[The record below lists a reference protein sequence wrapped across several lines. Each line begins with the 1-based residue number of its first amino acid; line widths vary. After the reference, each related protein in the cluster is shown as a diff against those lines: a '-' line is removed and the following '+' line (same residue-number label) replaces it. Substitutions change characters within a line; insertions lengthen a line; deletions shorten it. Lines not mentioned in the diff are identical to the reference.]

1 LKRHLF
7 TVAMFLVLAGC
18 SGVAQ
23 LDESPADKEADRQ
36 ANAFSTYLSARFAA
50 GQHEMPEAARYYAQS
65 LKNDPGN
72 AEIMSQAF
80 FFASTS
86 GDMESAGKFATA
98 MVAKS
103 PDERSARLTLA
114 VVAFKHKDYAGA
126 RKNLSL
132 SAKGPFQSLV
142 VSLFDAWGAAASNDA
157 AGAMAD
163 MKSLGA
169 QSGVE
174 GLAAFHTALI
184 ADYLGQ
190 ADVDAAYKKA
200 LVANRVSPRVIEAYG
215 NYLERAGRGT
225 DAQALYEKYITE
237 PGVAPIV
244 QSGLTRLAQNK
255 KPAPFIRSA
264 EDGVAEGLFGIAASL
279 SDQSSAEVSIL
290 YLRMALYLRPDLAL
304 ANLLLADRFET
315 LGKFEEAVSIYRDI
329 DKASPYFPMAATQ
342 AAVDETRLDHKAAAI
357 ADLKSLAEAYP
368 NSSENWI
375 ALGDAYRDQD
385 NDDQAI
391 AAYDRATKTIGTP
404 QKRDWPLFY
413 ARAMAQDRAKHW
425 DKAEVDVNEA
435 LKLSPDQPELL
446 NYLGYSWVDRNEK
459 IPEALTMLEKA
470 RKLRPYDGYIVDSVG
485 WAYYRLGRYD
495 DAART
500 LEAAVLL
507 VPGDST
513 INEHLGDALWKSG
526 RRMDAR
532 FQWNHA
538 LAFATADTD
547 KAAIE
552 QKIKNGLAG

>member
-1 LKRHLF
+1 MKRHLL
-7 TVAMFLVLAGC
+7 TVAMFLALAGC
-18 SGVAQ
+18 SSVAR

-215 NYLERAGRGT
+215 NYLERTGNTA
-225 DAQALYEKYITE
+225 DAHALYEKYLTE
-237 PGVAPIV
+237 PGVVPIV
-244 QSGLTRLAQNK
+244 QSGLARVAQNK

-329 DKASPYFPMAATQ
+329 DKSSPYFPMAATQ
-342 AAVDETRLDHKAAAI
+342 AAVDETRLDRKSAAI

-385 NDDQAI
+385 NDDGAI
-391 AAYDRATKTIGTP
+391 AAYDRAAKTI
-404 QKRDWPLFY
+404 
-413 ARAMAQDRAKHW
+413 
-425 DKAEVDVNEA
+425 
-435 LKLSPDQPELL
+435 
-446 NYLGYSWVDRNEK
+446 
-459 IPEALTMLEKA
+459 
-470 RKLRPYDGYIVDSVG
+470 
-485 WAYYRLGRYD
+485 
-495 DAART
+495 
-500 LEAAVLL
+500 
-507 VPGDST
+507 
-513 INEHLGDALWKSG
+513 
-526 RRMDAR
+526 
-532 FQWNHA
+532 
-538 LAFATADTD
+538 
-547 KAAIE
+547 
-552 QKIKNGLAG
+552 